1 MHKFEFT
8 PDDLFIN
15 RLKTYAEYNVFIYQS
30 KMSINRGVQPN
41 GSGGLVVYDINANRS
56 GTDKVYPFV
65 VFGST
70 KPIFKNQVYQ
80 PLLKSFSSDA
90 YFTGLYATRLAANEK
105 IVSYGDGTVRLNK

>member
-56 GTDKVYPFV
+56 GTDKVYTFV
-65 VFGST
+65 ETF
-70 KPIFKNQVYQ
+70 
-80 PLLKSFSSDA
+80 
-90 YFTGLYATRLAANEK
+90 
-105 IVSYGDGTVRLNK
+105 